1 MSFLLWEEG
10 STEGVWRRKS
20 VSSAVSKITM
30 SQFSYRAGILN
41 AENVPLDRIADE
53 VGTPFYCYSTTKI
66 EQNYAEFAGAFANQ
80 DAQVCYAVKA
90 NSNLA
95 VINTLVQQGAG
106 ADVVSEGELRRVL
119 KAGVEPQRVVFSGVG
134 KTREEMAYSLE
145 QGIRQINV
153 ESVSEL
159 DMLSSIASAREQEI
173 DIALRINPDVDAGT
187 HAKITTGVRTSK
199 FGIPI
204 GEAREIFVRASKL
217 PGVRPVSLALHI
229 GSQLTELAPF
239 EAAFDALAELVQV
252 IRSDGYT
259 VSRLDL
265 GGGLGVVY
273 NNESPPTVNDYAAMV
288 RRTVGHLGCSLIL
301 EPGRFLVADSGV
313 LVCQVL
319 HMKSLD
325 ERVIIIVDAAM
336 NDLMRPALYDAN
348 HAILPVREAPKGY
361 SLVESDVV
369 GPICESSDTFAR
381 STSLSPVET
390 GDLLVFTLAGAYGA
404 VMASTYNTRPL
415 VPEVMVRGGEFSVVR
430 VRPNYDEL
438 LALEKMPQWYQKT
451 SPRGVE

>member
-1 MSFLLWEEG
+1 
-10 STEGVWRRKS
+10 
-20 VSSAVSKITM
+20 M
-30 SQFSYRAGILN
+30 SQFSYRAGVLN
-41 AENVPLDRIADE
+41 AEDVPLDRVADE
-53 VGTPFYCYSTTKI
+53 VGTPFYCYSTTRI
-66 EQNYAEFAGAFANQ
+66 EQNYRAFAGAFADQ

-119 KAGVEPQRVVFSGVG
+119 KAGADPKRVVFSGVG
-134 KTREEMAYSLE
+134 KTREEIAYALE

-153 ESVSEL
+153 ESASEL
-159 DMLSSIASAREQEI
+159 DMLSAIAAARDQEI
-173 DIALRINPDVDAGT
+173 DVALRVNPDVDAGT

-199 FGIPI
+199 FGVPI
-204 GEAREIFVRASKL
+204 GEAQDMFARASML

-239 EAAFDALAELVQV
+239 EVAFGALAELVQV
-252 IRSDGYT
+252 LRGDGHV

-273 NNESPPTVNDYAAMV
+273 GDEAPPSVNDYAAMV
-288 RRTVGHLGCSLIL
+288 KRTVGHLGCSLIL

-319 HMKSLD
+319 HIKALD
-325 ERVIIIVDAAM
+325 ARSIIVVDAAM
-336 NDLMRPALYDAN
+336 NDLARPALYDAY
-348 HAILPVREAPKGY
+348 HAILPVREASKDH

-369 GPICESSDTFAR
+369 GPICESSDTFTR
-381 STSLSPVET
+381 SMPLSPLVT

-404 VMASTYNTRPL
+404 VMASTYNTRLL

-430 VRPNYDEL
+430 TRPDYDDL
-438 LALEKMPQWYQKT
+438 LALEKMPQWHQKT
-451 SPRGVE
+451 SARGAA